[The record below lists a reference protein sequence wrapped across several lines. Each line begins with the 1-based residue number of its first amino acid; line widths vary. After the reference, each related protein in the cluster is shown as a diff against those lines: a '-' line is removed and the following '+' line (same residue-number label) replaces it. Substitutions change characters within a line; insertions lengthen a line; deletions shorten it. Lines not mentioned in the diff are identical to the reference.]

1 MSGNAFTP
9 NHIPVEINYLKQDR
23 VLEVIWGDGVE
34 TRLSAEL
41 LRVESPSAETQG
53 HHPSEKRIIS
63 GRKHVGIINIE
74 PVGHY
79 AVKITFDDLH
89 DSGIYSW
96 HYLRELHDNQTQ
108 LWQQYEQALKD
119 RGLSRDPAKPGIAQ
133 K

>member
-1 MSGNAFTP
+1 MSDNAFTP
-9 NHIPVEINYLKQDR
+9 SHIPIEINYLKQDR
-23 VLEVIWGDGVE
+23 VLEVIWDDDLQ

-41 LRVESPSAETQG
+41 LRVESPSAEVQG

-96 HYLRELHDNQTQ
+96 HYLRELHNTQTK

-119 RGLSRDPAKPGIAQ
+119 RGLSREPAAARPAHK
-133 K
+133 